1 MKSFSP
7 PLRKLALT
15 AHIVTSV
22 GWLGA
27 VLCFL
32 ALAVVGLRGE
42 DPLRAR
48 AAYLAMELVAWA
60 VIVPLGFAS
69 PLSGVV
75 MSLGTAWGLV
85 RHYWVLA
92 KVVLTVPATAIL
104 LLHMRPITHMA
115 HVSAMAL
122 PGDELGRVKVQLV
135 ASAGAAV
142 VVLLVATLL
151 SVFKPRGMTP
161 YGRRMRAAE
170 AKPT

>member
-1 MKSFSP
+1 MKRFSP

-15 AHIVTSV
+15 GHVVTSV

-27 VLCFL
+27 VACFL
-32 ALAVVGLRGE
+32 ALAIVGLRGE
-42 DPLRAR
+42 DPLRVR
-48 AAYLAMELVAWA
+48 AAYIGMESVAWS
-60 VIVPLGFAS
+60 VIVPLSFAS

-104 LLHMRPITHMA
+104 QLHMQPITHMA

-135 ASAGAAV
+135 ASAGAAA
-142 VVLLVATLL
+142 VVLLVVTLL
-151 SVFKPRGMTP
+151 SVFKPRGLTP
-161 YGRRMRAAE
+161 YGRRMRTSE
-170 AKPT
+170 VMPT